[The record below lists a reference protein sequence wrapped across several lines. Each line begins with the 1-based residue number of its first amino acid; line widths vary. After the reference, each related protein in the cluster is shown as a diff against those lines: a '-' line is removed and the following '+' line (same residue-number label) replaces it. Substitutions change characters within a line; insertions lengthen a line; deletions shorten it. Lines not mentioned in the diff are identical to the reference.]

1 MKMEAKTRVMHLQAK
16 ESRHQNLG
24 EEPGIYFPIE
34 PPQGTNPASILI
46 SDFWLP
52 EPGDNTI
59 LLF

>member
-46 SDFWLP
+46 SDF
-52 EPGDNTI
+52 
-59 LLF
+59 